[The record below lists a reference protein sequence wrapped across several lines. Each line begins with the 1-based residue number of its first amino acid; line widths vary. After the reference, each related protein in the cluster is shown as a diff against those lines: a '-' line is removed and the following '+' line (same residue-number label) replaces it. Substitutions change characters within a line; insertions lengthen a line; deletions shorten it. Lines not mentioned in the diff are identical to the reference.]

1 MRRREFEQLVERA
14 FESLPD
20 RFKLLLDNVV
30 VLIEDWPDS
39 ELLKNLG
46 MEADETLFGLYEGD
60 PLTSYGRD
68 FGMTEPDRIHIFKG
82 PLEEACDT
90 ADELIDE
97 VRKTVLHEVGHFF
110 GLNEDQV
117 EHL

>member
-1 MRRREFEQLVERA
+1 MRRREFERLVEQA

-20 RFKLLLDNVV
+20 QFKGLLDNVV
-30 VLIEDWPDS
+30 VLIEDWPDA
-39 ELLKNLG
+39 EMLKSLG
-46 MEADETLFGLYEGD
+46 MDDDETLFGLYEGD

-68 FGMTEPDRIHIFKG
+68 FGMTEPDRIYIFKG
-82 PLEEACDT
+82 PLEEVCET
-90 ADELIDE
+90 PEELIDE

-110 GLNEDQV
+110 GLNEGQV